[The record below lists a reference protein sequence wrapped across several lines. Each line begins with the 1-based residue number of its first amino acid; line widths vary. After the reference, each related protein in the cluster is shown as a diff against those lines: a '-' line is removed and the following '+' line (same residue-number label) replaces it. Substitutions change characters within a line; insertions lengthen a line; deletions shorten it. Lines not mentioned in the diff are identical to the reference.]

1 MSATF
6 IVSNINDSG
15 AGSLREAI
23 ANAKSGDT
31 IVFDSSLANQKIT
44 LTSGQL
50 EIDKNLI
57 IDGKNSR
64 GLTIS
69 GNNASRVIDLQL
81 TPSFQPTSLTV
92 KNLTI
97 ADGKTTAPDEEGAG
111 AGISAAEDS
120 TLVVQNTKFFNNTAA
135 GLGGGAIYSAE
146 RSNVTITNSKFNNND
161 ASGAIRDAGG
171 QLSEHAGGAILIW
184 SESKLTVK
192 GSEFTN
198 NKGVNGGAINNL
210 LSSLTIQNSTF
221 INNDSTPGANS
232 NHGYGGAIYTD
243 GASNNDGSSSGTINI
258 SNSRFEANKG
268 AGQGGGLFLFAYP
281 PDKIVIDKT
290 QIINNEVISN
300 SSGDSLGG
308 GLRAGNSSE
317 LNITN
322 TTFANNKAISQGGGM
337 WIGENT
343 PVNLTNSTFS
353 GNRAESADGSSGLGG
368 AMTLY
373 TPTNIINSTFA
384 DNYAGF
390 QGGVFWGDAQSTVT
404 NSIFSNND
412 AGNPFNTKDQTGWQ
426 LNDGGGNIQFP
437 SKNPNDS
444 TDLNITAQIK
454 IADPKLG
461 DLEEI
466 NGVLIHPLLTG
477 SPAIDAGVGAGVS
490 GKDQRGQNRPVDGDG
505 NGSAI
510 ADSGAFEFTVASPP
524 PTEEAKLTGTAKS
537 DRLVGTAAQDTIT
550 GGGGND
556 TLIGRGGSDRLA
568 GNRGRD
574 FLNGGPGIDTLIG
587 GAGND
592 TYIVDRTKDVVKEG
606 RNRGTDLV
614 KSSASYNLG
623 ANIENLTLTGKDA
636 INGIGNNAKNRIS
649 GNNAKNRIL
658 GKAGDDVLIG
668 GGGND
673 TLTGGGG
680 SDRLIGNKGRDNL
693 DGGVGNDT
701 LIGGGGSDRFIFN
714 TGKSYRKAAPG
725 RDVIRDFKNSDND
738 RIILDKTTFGAL
750 DSKRGSGF
758 SVIAEFDV
766 VKRDAAVA
774 SSDAV
779 IVYNENN
786 GKLFYNANG
795 SKSGLGAGG
804 VFAVLD
810 NSPELEANDFI
821 IRE

>member
-1 MSATF
+1 MSATLK
-6 IVSNINDSG
+6 VTNTKDSG

-23 ANAKSGDT
+23 ADANSGDT
-31 IVFDSSLANQKIT
+31 ITFNSSLENQTIT

-50 EIDKNLI
+50 EIDKNLT
-57 IDGKNSR
+57 IDGASSP

-69 GNNASRVIDLQL
+69 GNNASRVIDLQWN
-81 TPSFQPTSLTV
+81 PDFQPTSLTV
-92 KNLTI
+92 KNLTV
-97 ADGKTTAPDEEGAG
+97 ADGKTTAADKEGAG
-111 AGISAAEDS
+111 AGIRTEQQS
-120 TLVVQNTKFFNNTAA
+120 TLVVENSRFVNNTAG
-135 GLGGGAIYSAE
+135 GLGGGAIYSGY
-146 RSNVTITNSKFNNND
+146 RSNATIINSKFNGND
-161 ASGAIRDAGG
+161 ASGSLRDSGG

-184 SESKLTVK
+184 SESNLTVR
-192 GSEFTN
+192 GTDFTN

-210 LSSLTIQNSTF
+210 LSNLTIQNSSF
-221 INNDSTPGANS
+221 LNNDSTPGANS
-232 NHGYGGAIYTD
+232 NKGYGGAIYTD
-243 GASNNDGSSSGTINI
+243 GASKNDGSSSGTINI
-258 SNSRFEANKG
+258 SNSRFEGNKG

-290 QIINNEVISN
+290 KIINNEVISN
-300 SSGDSLGG
+300 SSGDALGG
-308 GLRAGNSSE
+308 GLRGGNSSE

-337 WIGENT
+337 WVGENT

-353 GNRAESADGSSGLGG
+353 GNRAEGGNPSLAG

-373 TPTNIINSTFA
+373 TPTTIINSTFA

-390 QGGVFWGDAQSTVT
+390 QGGVFWGDAQSTAT

-412 AGNPFNTKDQTGWQ
+412 AGNPWNTKDQTGWQ

-444 TDLNITAQIK
+444 TDVNITANIT

-461 DLEEI
+461 DLQQV
-466 NGVLIHPLLTG
+466 NGALIHPLLEG
-477 SPAIDAGVGAGVS
+477 SLAIDGGVGAGAP

-505 NGSAI
+505 NGSEVV
-510 ADSGAFEFTVASPP
+510 DSGAFEFTVASPP
-524 PTEEAKLTGTAKS
+524 PTEEPRLTGTAES
-537 DRLVGTAAQDTIT
+537 DRLVGTAANDTIT

-556 TLIGRGGSDRLA
+556 TLIGRGGD
-568 GNRGRD
+568 D
-574 FLNGGPGIDTLIG
+574 FLNGGKGIDTLIG
-587 GAGND
+587 GPGND
-592 TYIVDRTKDVVKEG
+592 TYMANHTKDVVTEG
-606 RNRGTDLV
+606 TNRGTDVV

-623 ANIENLTLTGKDA
+623 ANIENLNLVGRRA
-636 INGIGNNAKNRIS
+636 INGIGNNLDNRIS
-649 GNNAKNRIL
+649 GNNAKNRII
-658 GKAGDDVLIG
+658 GKSGDDVLIG
-668 GGGND
+668 RGGRDVLIGD
-673 TLTGGGG
+673 KG
-680 SDRLIGNKGRDNL
+680 SDRLIGNQGNDMLN
-693 DGGVGNDT
+693 GGVGNDT

-714 TGKSYRKAAPG
+714 TGKSYRQASPG
-725 RDVIRDFKNSDND
+725 KDLIRDFKNRDND
-738 RIILDKTTFGAL
+738 KIILDKTTFGTL
-750 DSKRGSGF
+750 DSKAGRGF

-766 VKRDAAVA
+766 VNRDAVVA

-810 NSPELEANDFI
+810 NSPQLQANDFI
-821 IRE
+821 VRR

>member
-1 MSATF
+1 MATLT
-6 IVSNINDSG
+6 VTNTNDSG
-15 AGSLREAI
+15 AGSLRQAI
-23 ANAKSGDT
+23 ANANSGDT
-31 IVFDSSLANQKIT
+31 ITFNSSLANQTIT

-50 EIDKNLI
+50 EINKNLT

-92 KNLTI
+92 NNLTV
-97 ADGKTTAPDEEGAG
+97 ADGKTTVADEEGAG
-111 AGISAAEDS
+111 AGIRAAQDS
-120 TLVVQNTKFFNNTAA
+120 TLVVKNTKFFNNTAG

-146 RSNVTITNSKFNNND
+146 RSNVTITNSKFNGND
-161 ASGAIRDAGG
+161 ASGSLRDAGG
-171 QLSEHAGGAILIW
+171 QLSEHGGGAILIW
-184 SESKLTVK
+184 SESNLTVR

-210 LSSLTIQNSTF
+210 LSNLTVQNSTF
-221 INNDSTPGANS
+221 LNNDSTPGANS
-232 NHGYGGAIYTD
+232 NKGYGGAIYTD
-243 GASNNDGSSSGTINI
+243 GASKNDGSSSGTINI
-258 SNSRFEANKG
+258 SNSRFEGNKG

-290 QIINNEVISN
+290 QIINNEVIAN
-300 SSGDSLGG
+300 SSGDALGG
-308 GLRAGNSSE
+308 GLRGGNSSE

-353 GNRAESADGSSGLGG
+353 GNRAESADGSTGLAG

-373 TPTNIINSTFA
+373 TPTNIVNSTFA

-412 AGNPFNTKDQTGWQ
+412 GGNPFNTKDQTGWQ

-444 TDLNITAQIK
+444 TDLNITANIT

-461 DLEEI
+461 PLEEI
-466 NGVLIHPLLTG
+466 NGVLVRPLLEG
-477 SPAIDAGVGAGVS
+477 SPAIDGGVGAGAP

-505 NGSAI
+505 NGSEI
-510 ADSGAFEFTVASPP
+510 VDSGAFEFTVASPP
-524 PTEEAKLTGTAKS
+524 PTEEPKLTGTADS
-537 DRLVGTAAQDTIT
+537 DRLVGTAANDTIT

-556 TLIGRGGSDRLA
+556 TLIGRGGGDL
-568 GNRGRD
+568 
-574 FLNGGPGIDTLIG
+574 LNGGKGIDTMNG
-587 GAGND
+587 GPGND
-592 TYIVDRTKDVVKEG
+592 TYIVNHTKDVIKEG
-606 RNRGTDLV
+606 KNAGTDIV

-623 ANIENLTLTGKDA
+623 ANLENLNLIGKDA
-636 INGIGNNAKNRIS
+636 INGIGNNLDNRIS
-649 GNNAKNRIL
+649 GNNAKNRII
-658 GKAGDDVLIG
+658 GKSGDDVLIG
-668 GGGND
+668 RGGKDVLIGD
-673 TLTGGGG
+673 KG
-680 SDRLIGNKGRDNL
+680 SDRLIGNQGNDLLN
-693 DGGVGNDT
+693 GGVGNDT

-714 TGKSYRKAAPG
+714 TGKSYRQASPG
-725 RDVIRDFKNSDND
+725 RDLIRDFNNSDND
-738 RIILDKTTFGAL
+738 KIILDKTTFGAL
-750 DSKRGSGF
+750 DSQAGRGF

-774 SSDAV
+774 SSDAI

-810 NSPELEANDFI
+810 DSPGLQANDFI
-821 IRE
+821 VRT

>member
-1 MSATF
+1 MSATLT
-6 IVSNINDSG
+6 VTNTNNSG
-15 AGSLREAI
+15 AGSLRQAI
-23 ANAKSGDT
+23 ASANSGDT
-31 IVFDSSLANQKIT
+31 ITFDSSLASQTIT

-50 EIDKNLI
+50 EIDKNLT
-57 IDGKNSR
+57 IDGANAR

-69 GNNASRVIDLQL
+69 GNNASRVIDLQW
-81 TPSFQPTSLTV
+81 TPDFQPTSLAV
-92 KNLTI
+92 KNLTV
-97 ADGKTTAPDEEGAG
+97 ADGKTTAPDKDGAG
-111 AGISAAEDS
+111 AAIRTEQQT
-120 TLVVQNTKFFNNTAA
+120 TLVVENSRFVNNTAG
-135 GLGGGAIYSAE
+135 GLGGGAIYSGY
-146 RSNVTITNSKFNNND
+146 RSNATIINSKFNGND
-161 ASGAIRDAGG
+161 ASAALRDAGG

-184 SESKLTVK
+184 SESNLTVK

-210 LSSLTIQNSTF
+210 LSSLTVQNSTF

-232 NHGYGGAIYTD
+232 NKGYGGAIYTD
-243 GASNNDGSSSGTINI
+243 GASKNDGSSSGTINI
-258 SNSRFEANKG
+258 SNSRFEGNKG

-281 PDKIVIDKT
+281 PDKIVIDQTK
-290 QIINNEVISN
+290 ILDNEVIAN
-300 SSGDSLGG
+300 SSGDALGG
-308 GLRAGNSSE
+308 GLRGGNSSE

-337 WIGENT
+337 WIGEDT

-353 GNRAESADGSSGLGG
+353 GNRAESEDGNSGLAG

-390 QGGVFWGDAQSTVT
+390 QGGVFWGDAQTTVT

-412 AGNPFNTKDQTGWQ
+412 GGNSFNTKDQTGWQ
-426 LNDGGGNIQFP
+426 LNDGGGNVQFP

-444 TDLNITAQIK
+444 TDLNITANIT

-461 DLEEI
+461 PLEEV
-466 NGVLIHPLLTG
+466 NGALIRPLLAG
-477 SPAIDAGVGAGVS
+477 SPAIDAGVGAGAP

-505 NGSAI
+505 NGSEI
-510 ADSGAFEFTVASPP
+510 VDSGAFEFTVVSPP
-524 PTEEAKLTGTAKS
+524 PTEESRLTGTAES
-537 DRLVGTAAQDTIT
+537 DRLAGTAAHDTIT

-556 TLIGRGGSDRLA
+556 TLIGRGGGDRLVGHR
-568 GNRGRD
+568 GND
-574 FLNGGPGIDTLIG
+574 LLNGGPGIDTMTG
-587 GAGND
+587 GPDND
-592 TYIVDRTKDVVKEG
+592 TYIVNHTRDVVKEG
-606 RNRGTDLV
+606 RNRGTDVV
-614 KSSASYNLG
+614 KSSAGYNLG
-623 ANIENLTLTGKDA
+623 ANVENLNLVGKSA
-636 INGIGNNAKNRIS
+636 INGVGNNLDNRIGGNNAKNRIIGKLGDDILIGRG
-649 GNNAKNRIL
+649 GN
-658 GKAGDDVLIG
+658 DVLIG
-668 GGGND
+668 NE
-673 TLTGGGG
+673 G
-680 SDRLIGNKGRDNL
+680 SDRLIGNVGNDLLN
-693 DGGVGNDT
+693 GGVGNDT

-725 RDVIRDFKNSDND
+725 KDLIRDFKNRDND

-750 DSKRGSGF
+750 DSKAGRGF

-766 VKRDAAVA
+766 VNRDAAVA

-795 SKSGLGAGG
+795 SNSGLGAGG

-810 NSPELEANDFI
+810 NSPQLEANDFI
-821 IRE
+821 VRG